1 MQRGSLLSNTLKT
14 HCKMPHQK
22 HPSHILVAG
31 GGPSALFL
39 SLSLLQQTTEARIT
53 ILESQTTYADI
64 PKAYAFLPLLF
75 PDFKATGIYDE
86 LAAAGASKADTGIN
100 FRLSADKDK
109 RVISKMPTPPGA
121 PGPLLLSQKMWLE
134 IVKARVAAYERAEVR
149 MGVEVVSVDDLHSEG
164 VQVTVRTENGATETY
179 RGDYLVGA
187 DGSHSTVRKQ
197 CGISFDGETLPQQL
211 VATDVYY
218 PFEKHG
224 WGGAN
229 FMVDE
234 KYYGMCGPINDEGLW
249 RVSFGIDGSVGG
261 EVEET
266 KPTLNGTNGQ
276 ANGTEARASG
286 KDSTAELDRIHASI
300 PEWFDN
306 IFPGPRPLEYKID
319 KVAGYRAQQRC
330 ASTFRKGPILLIGDA
345 AHITNPY
352 IGMGLATGLLDAAAL
367 APVLAAV
374 VEERCGDA
382 NTLLDAWADARR
394 KVFKNMIDPL
404 SRAAF
409 ASVQDSTVETFEERH
424 PLVQKAMSALREGKK
439 PSPPPVK
446 TEAQSLAGW

>member
-1 MQRGSLLSNTLKT
+1 MLTNRNQ
-14 HCKMPHQK
+14 
-22 HPSHILVAG
+22 
-31 GGPSALFL
+31 LFL
-39 SLSLLQQTTEARIT
+39 ALSLLQQTTSTHLT

-75 PDFKATGIYDE
+75 PDFKAADIYDE
-86 LAAAGASKADTGIN
+86 FADAAAKKAGTGIS

-109 RVISKMPTPPGA
+109 RVFSRMPTPEGA
-121 PGPLLLSQKMWLE
+121 PGPLLLSQKKWLE
-134 IVKARVAAYERAEVR
+134 IVKARVEAFERADVR
-149 MGVEVVSVDDLHSEG
+149 MGVQVEG
-164 VQVTVRTENGATETY
+164 LREMVGQGVEVTVRAEGGPTETLK
-179 RGDYLVGA
+179 GDYLVGA

-197 CGISFDGETLPQQL
+197 CGILFDGETLPQQL

-218 PFEKHG
+218 PFERYG

-234 KYYGMCGPINDEGLW
+234 KYYGMCGPINDQGLW
-249 RVSFGIDGSVGG
+249 RVSFGIEGG
-261 EVEET
+261 TGAEVEEK
-266 KPTLNGTNGQ
+266 KPATNDTNGH
-276 ANGTEARASG
+276 ADGDEARASG
-286 KDSTAELDRIHASI
+286 KNSSSELDRIHASI
-300 PEWFDN
+300 PEWFDA

-330 ASTFRKGPILLIGDA
+330 ASSFRKGPIFLIGDA

-374 VEERCGDA
+374 VEERCSDKDI
-382 NTLLDAWADARR
+382 LLDAWADARQ

-409 ASVQDSTVETFEERH
+409 ASVQDSTVDTFEERH

-439 PSPPPVK
+439 PSPPPVM
-446 TEAQSLAGW
+446 TDARSLNGW